1 MGQHIKAVCQRQI
14 NGKWRNLLDIPC
26 SPVRLEWYTYVHYV
40 FLAYEG
46 CVMADGSVEFYEPED
61 SFSISR
67 ARGYPEGYDPE
78 QAYVVK
84 FWDPV
89 TKDNPDVSLPW
100 PTYATGGSWLTIDE
114 LVNHDYDR
122 IVTRFG
128 ETKPLREFLGEE
140 FIQFWRDAKAK
151 GAERLIFCVD

>member
-1 MGQHIKAVCQRQI
+1 MGIHIHAMCQRQI
-14 NGKWRNLLDIPC
+14 NGKWRNMLDIPC
-26 SPVRLEWYTYVHYV
+26 SPVRLKWYGYPQYA
-40 FLAYEG
+40 FLMYSG
-46 CVMADGSVEFYEPED
+46 CVMGDGSVEYDEPED
-61 SFSISR
+61 SFAIAR
-67 ARGYPEGYDPE
+67 DRGYPEGYDPE

-89 TKDNPDVSLPW
+89 TDDAPLVKLPW
-100 PTYATGGSWLTIDE
+100 PSNYASWLTLDE

-140 FIQFWRDAKAK
+140 FIQFWRDAKAA
-151 GAERLIFCVD
+151 GAERMIFCID